1 MAHTEQFIPPE
12 ENPQYVRTQIITYIG
27 NKRALLP
34 MIQRAVSEI
43 AGELGRT
50 KLSIAD
56 VFSGS
61 GIVARALKPYAHTL
75 YANDLEEYSAI
86 LNRCYLANRSDFDL
100 RLFEELREHILKE
113 SESHPQPGVITA
125 TYAPKDTENPR
136 KGERVFYSRENAIR
150 IDTWRTLIEN
160 DVPARMRDFFLAP
173 LLTEASIHV
182 NTGGVFKGFYKDPKT
197 GIGTY
202 GGHAHNALSRIL
214 GDITIQTPVLSR
226 YDCESRVSMMDA
238 AVFAG
243 NLAARDGSID
253 IAYLDPPY
261 NEHPYGS
268 NYFMLNVIAQNK
280 LPEQAK
286 LSRVS
291 GIPDTWNRSAYNYP
305 KTALASL
312 EEVVAHLHARY
323 LIVSYNSEG
332 YITFEQMIGMLQKY
346 GTVRSVATPHIAF
359 KASRNLQN
367 RDLYVNEYLFVLKK
381 DFE

>member
-12 ENPQYVRTQIITYIG
+12 ENPQYLRTQILTYIG
-27 NKRALLP
+27 NKRGLLP
-34 MIQRAVSEI
+34 MIQRAVSDV
-43 AGELGRT
+43 AGELGKK

-61 GIVARALKPYAHTL
+61 GIVARALKPYASTL

-86 LNRCYLANRSDFDL
+86 LNRCYLANSTSFDRNLYNQL
-100 RLFEELREHILKE
+100 RDHIL
-113 SESHPQPGVITA
+113 SESIRNPKPGVITE
-125 TYAPKDTENPR
+125 TYSPKDTENPQ

-150 IDTWRTLIEN
+150 IDTWRSLIET
-160 DVPARMRDFFLAP
+160 DVPVHMKDFFLAP
-173 LLTEASIHV
+173 LITEASIHV
-182 NTGGVFKGFYKDPKT
+182 NTGGVFKGFYKDPAT
-197 GIGTY
+197 GIGAF
-202 GGHAHNALSRIL
+202 GGHAHNALNRIL
-214 GDITIQTPVLSR
+214 GEVTLEEPVLSR
-226 YDCESRVSMMDA
+226 YDCLSRVFQLDA
-238 AVFAG
+238 YDFATHI
-243 NLAARDGSID
+243 AAEEGIID

-280 LPEQAK
+280 LPDNAR

-291 GIPDTWNRSAYNYP
+291 GIPDTWNRSDYNYP

-312 EEVVAHLHARY
+312 EKVVAHLQARY

-332 YITFEQMIGMLQKY
+332 YISFDEMIGMLQKY
-346 GTVRSVATPHIAF
+346 GKVSTAATPHIAF

-367 RDLYVNEYLFVLKK
+367 RNLYVNEYLFVLKK
-381 DFE
+381 DI